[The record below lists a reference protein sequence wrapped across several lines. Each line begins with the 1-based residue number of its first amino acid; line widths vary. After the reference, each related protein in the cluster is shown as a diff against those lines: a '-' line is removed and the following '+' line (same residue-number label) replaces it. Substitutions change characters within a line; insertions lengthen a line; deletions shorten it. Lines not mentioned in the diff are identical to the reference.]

1 MEKSEDLEETQT
13 ISPLDLDEEN
23 ENKKK
28 KPSKKTIIIASTIAA
43 IAVLAGVGGYAYA
56 SNSAYDSYAS
66 RVESAKE
73 SDSKLVKKIAEAQSL
88 VKATKESDVLDKTV
102 LDSLSKSV
110 KTGETRKGIP
120 DVGNVAKWNL
130 WSISKAKTI
139 ISNDMTE
146 ADDSINAIGKAM
158 RGVEAS
164 KTAKQVKDAKAALD
178 KTITDAENLYKNS
191 EGKVQDN
198 KTRESL
204 KTAIDNAKK
213 TSSDKK
219 ADVKSLTAANDT
231 LSKAVKSVNDSKN
244 AKAQADAQKQA
255 QEQAQQAQAQAQSVG
270 TPSGGYSGYAYP
282 NVGGSYSGGTSQS
295 APSYSNTGSP
305 SGGSVGGGTSNG
317 GTWDWKN
324 AKDSVGG
331 GFSPITKDNI
341 NPDGSATGGGDSHG
355 NMW

>member
-1 MEKSEDLEETQT
+1 MQGVEKREHMAEEEKILNVSEKSG
-13 ISPLDLDEEN
+13 
-23 ENKKK
+23 KKR
-28 KPSKKTIIIASTIAA
+28 TVILAAVAA
-43 IAVLAGVGGYAYA
+43 IVVLAGVGGYAYA

-88 VKATKESDVLDKTV
+88 VKATKESDVLDKAV
-102 LDSLSKSV
+102 LDSLSKGV

-120 DVGNVAKWNL
+120 DVGNVGRWNL
-130 WSISKAKTI
+130 WSVSKANAS

-146 ADDSINAIGKAM
+146 ANDSINAIGKAM

-164 KTAKQVKDAKAALD
+164 KTAKQVKDAKDALG
-178 KTITDAENLYKNS
+178 KTITDAENLYKDS
-191 EGKVQDN
+191 EGQVSDD

-213 TSSDKK
+213 ASGDKK
-219 ADVKSLTAANDT
+219 ADVKSLTAANDA
-231 LSKAVKSVNDSKN
+231 LSKAVKAVNDSKN

-255 QEQAQQAQAQAQSVG
+255 QEQAQQAQAQSVG
-270 TPSGGYSGYAYP
+270 TPSGGYSSYAYP
-282 NVGGSYSGGTSQS
+282 NVGGSYPGRTNQF

-305 SGGSVGGGTSNG
+305 SGGSASSGASTG

-331 GFSPITKDNI
+331 GFSPITKDNV
-341 NPDGSATGGGDSHG
+341 NDDGSATGGGDSHG

>member
-1 MEKSEDLEETQT
+1 MAEEKNTLDVSEKSGKKRT
-13 ISPLDLDEEN
+13 IM
-23 ENKKK
+23 
-28 KPSKKTIIIASTIAA
+28 IAA
-43 IAVLAGVGGYAYA
+43 VAAVVVFAGVGGYAYA
-56 SNSAYDSYAS
+56 SNAAYDSYAS

-110 KTGETRKGIP
+110 KVGESRKGVP
-120 DVGNVAKWNL
+120 ASSHATKWNL
-130 WSISKAKTI
+130 WSASKAKASVVDDI
-139 ISNDMTE
+139 AK

-158 RGVEAS
+158 GKVNKS
-164 KTAKQVKDAKAALD
+164 KTDKQVKDAKDTLN
-178 KTITDAENLYKNS
+178 KTITDAETLYKDS
-191 EGKVQDN
+191 EGKVSDD

-231 LSKAVKSVNDSKN
+231 LSKAVKAVNDSKN

-255 QEQAQQAQAQAQSVG
+255 QEQAQVQAQSNG
-270 TPSGGYSGYAYP
+270 ASSETYSNSGYSNSGGSYSNNG
-282 NVGGSYSGGTSQS
+282 GGSYSGGSSQYTQPQNSNNCTQYGCNGYDYRKDFDS
-295 APSYSNTGSP
+295 A
-305 SGGSVGGGTSNG
+305 
-317 GTWDWKN
+317 
-324 AKDSVGG
+324 GG
-331 GFSPITKDNI
+331 GFAPITKDNI
-341 NPDGSATGGGDSHG
+341 NQDGSITIGGDSHG